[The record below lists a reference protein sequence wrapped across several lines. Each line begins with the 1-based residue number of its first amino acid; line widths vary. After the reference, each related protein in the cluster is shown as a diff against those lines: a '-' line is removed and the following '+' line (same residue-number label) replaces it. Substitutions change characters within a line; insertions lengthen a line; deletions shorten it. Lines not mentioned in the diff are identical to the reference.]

1 MRNLLLLFIVFLFFA
16 CRNDKPTTEQTQEQ
30 IKTTSEQNAEN
41 QVVETNPDT
50 PIEYVFEPKTF
61 KPIDESKKDAALKKT
76 LNDLL
81 EVVKNKDLEG
91 LKPFLDVNILVSLG
105 GEKGWNDFLE
115 LWKLKENPEKSMV
128 WQELKNAITL
138 GGTFDKR
145 NNNSYTTPYLY
156 ATFDYDAYEYAVIT
170 GDKVN
175 IRDKP
180 STKSKVVAQLNYDVV
195 KVFQNDATYSSFQE
209 KIGDE
214 THYWLRIQMADGKIG
229 YVWGKF
235 CRTGIDY
242 RATFS
247 KVRDEGWKMT
257 SFVAGD

>member
-1 MRNLLLLFIVFLFFA
+1 MTVLFFTA
-16 CRNDKPTTEQTQEQ
+16 CRNDKA
-30 IKTTSEQNAEN
+30 TSEQPQQQQQTETISEQGVEN
-41 QVVETNPDT
+41 QVIEPETT
-50 PIEYVFEPKTF
+50 EPITYVFKPKTF
-61 KPIDESKKDAALKKT
+61 KPIDESKKNAALRKT

-81 EVVKNKDLEG
+81 TVIKNKDLDG
-91 LKPFLDVNILVSLG
+91 LKPFLDANILVSLG
-105 GEKGWNDFLE
+105 GEKGWNDFLDF
-115 LWKLKENPEKSMV
+115 WKLKANPENSMV

-145 NNNSYTTPYLY
+145 NPNAYTTPYLFL
-156 ATFDYDAYEYAVIT
+156 TFDYDAYEYAAIT

-180 STKSKVVAQLNYDVV
+180 TTKSKVIAQLNYDVV
-195 KVFQNDATYSSFQE
+195 KIFQNDANYSQFQE

-214 THYWLRIQMADGKIG
+214 THYWFKIQMADGKTG

-235 CRTGIDY
+235 CRMAIDY